1 VSTLQIEL
9 TRLQSGEQSFERFA
23 RATRKTWLN
32 LAHHLLRRW
41 RGPVSVDVEDLV
53 QELLVAC
60 WRCLLR
66 FDPSRVDGK
75 GNAISIERY
84 VVYNSVDKAKKWLH
98 KRRGAYRR
106 DDKSPSRFELPF
118 STLGGQHEWDEIGDG
133 FQARL
138 IDQLGSVA
146 ATQDSELVRRQSI
159 ASLPSQDLAFM
170 FYQRC
175 PDIER
180 AAQAITQ
187 NPLAR
192 LALRAPNLS
201 AARAVVER
209 SIELAAAGAA

>member
-1 VSTLQIEL
+1 MSALQIEL
-9 TRLQSGEQSFERFA
+9 TRLQAGEQSFERFA
-23 RATRKTWLN
+23 LATRKTWLN

-60 WRCLLR
+60 WRCLTR
-66 FDPSRVDGK
+66 FDPKRGV
-75 GNAISIERY
+75 SIERY
-84 VVYNSVDKAKKWLH
+84 AIYNSVDKAKKWLH

-118 STLGGQHEWDEIGDG
+118 STLGGQHDEDGDDY
-133 FQARL
+133 QSRL
-138 IDQLGSVA
+138 MDRLGSVE
-146 ATQDSELVRRQSI
+146 ATQDSELVRRQTL
-159 ASLPSQDLAFM
+159 ASMASEDLAFM
-170 FYQRC
+170 IYQRC

-180 AAQAITQ
+180 AAQNIVQ

-192 LALRAPNLS
+192 LALRAPNIS
-201 AARAVVER
+201 TARAVVER

>member
-1 VSTLQIEL
+1 
-9 TRLQSGEQSFERFA
+9 
-23 RATRKTWLN
+23 
-32 LAHHLLRRW
+32 
-41 RGPVSVDVEDLV
+41 VSVDVEDLV

-60 WRCLLR
+60 WRCLLK
-66 FDPSRVDGK
+66 FDPSRLDGN
-75 GNAISIERY
+75 GNKISIERY

-118 STLGGQHEWDEIGDG
+118 STLGGQHDEGGDDY
-133 FQARL
+133 QARL
-138 IDQLGSVA
+138 MDRLGSVD

-170 FYQRC
+170 IYQRC

-192 LALRAPNLS
+192 LALRAPNLP